1 MFLNTGTT
9 LEILRTE
16 GKIPVAKDRL
26 IKNDIGEEISFFNS
40 FRTLIGILFGPD
52 DFDSENELI
61 ILVTSSAVVL
71 DRNME
76 LILRLRRNLEK

>member
-26 IKNDIGEEISFFNS
+26 IKNDIGEEISCFNS
-40 FRTLIGILFGPD
+40 FRTLIGILFDPD